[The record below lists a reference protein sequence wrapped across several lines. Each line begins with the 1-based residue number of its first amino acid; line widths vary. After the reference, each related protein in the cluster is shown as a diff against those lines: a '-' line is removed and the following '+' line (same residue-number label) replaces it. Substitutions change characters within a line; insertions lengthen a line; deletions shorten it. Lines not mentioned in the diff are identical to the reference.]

1 MMSPQKEIVNDF
13 VIPTKNEEEQ
23 EKHRGRQ
30 FQISFDIDTLTYRI
44 KDLGIG
50 YGAFVKL
57 TRPLILRDNFL
68 LNMGESYI
76 VANLLRSHDDSTTKL
91 RLKIFSV
98 IKADQPDV
106 L

>member
-1 MMSPQKEIVNDF
+1 L
-13 VIPTKNEEEQ
+13 
-23 EKHRGRQ
+23 
-30 FQISFDIDTLTYRI
+30 DTYKYKI

-57 TRPLILRDNFL
+57 TSPLLLKDNFL

-76 VANLLRSHDDSTTKL
+76 VANLLKPQDELIGIVGVNRMPQRL

-98 IKADQPDV
+98 VKAD
-106 L
+106 

>member
-1 MMSPQKEIVNDF
+1 MKY
-13 VIPTKNEEEQ
+13 K
-23 EKHRGRQ
+23 
-30 FQISFDIDTLTYRI
+30 I

-57 TRPLILRDNFL
+57 TKPIILRDNYL

-76 VANLLRSHDDSTTKL
+76 VANLFKQQDDMMGIIGGKVPLKL

-98 IKADQPDV
+98 VKAD
-106 L
+106 

>member
-1 MMSPQKEIVNDF
+1 M
-13 VIPTKNEEEQ
+13 IPTKNEEEQ

-30 FQISFDIDTLTYRI
+30 FQIAFDVDSLTYRI

-76 VANLLRSHDDSTTKL
+76 VANLLKSYEDGTSLLKL

-98 IKADQPDV
+98 VKADQPDV

>member
-1 MMSPQKEIVNDF
+1 M
-13 VIPTKNEEEQ
+13 
-23 EKHRGRQ
+23 
-30 FQISFDIDTLTYRI
+30 
-44 KDLGIG
+44 GIG

-57 TRPLILRDNFL
+57 SEPLALRDNFL

-76 VANLLRSHDDSTTKL
+76 VANLLPPQEDLIGLVGTSKKMPPKL

-98 IKADQPDV
+98 AKADQPDI

>member
-1 MMSPQKEIVNDF
+1 MKY
-13 VIPTKNEEEQ
+13 K
-23 EKHRGRQ
+23 
-30 FQISFDIDTLTYRI
+30 I

-57 TRPLILRDNFL
+57 TSPIVLKDNFL

-76 VANLLRSHDDSTTKL
+76 VANLIKPQDDMIGVVGVKKLPWRL

-98 IKADQPDV
+98 VKAD
-106 L
+106 

>member
-1 MMSPQKEIVNDF
+1 MDDF
-13 VIPTKNEEEQ
+13 VIPTKNPEEK

-30 FQISFDIDTLTYRI
+30 FQIYYDMDTQKYKI
-44 KDLGIG
+44 KDLGVG

-76 VANLLRSHDDSTTKL
+76 VANLLKPEEELIGVIGSKVPQKL

-98 IKADQPDV
+98 VKADQPDV